1 MRNLIL
7 VHCKRFF
14 FRWEAFAVTLFN
26 LFLSVCSIMF
36 AVLLYDPVSIIYI
49 DFHQI
54 IYAVTIVSLCCTA
67 AAVTFIEINTLST
80 GAARNLLIAGYSKAQ
95 VFLSK
100 YVAVAVFSVMQ
111 GAILFVPLV
120 IANDVTEI
128 PVRLTVSMLLM
139 YAAVS
144 CILMTVCLLSD
155 RPTVYTVI
163 AIGFLVLC
171 NAGGNTF
178 SRLLAHPQYV
188 EVNLDPDTKTL
199 VQFDDPKYVSSPAR
213 EIIDQALCMNP
224 VQPIFEYYEW
234 YLQIGDSID
243 YQKSIQTFEM
253 QIAESKDDDQRK
265 AIQTEMENY
274 KLKYGSHLN
283 RIVVFPYYQIS
294 VLAVFC
300 IGGTLIFRKRNLK

>member
-1 MRNLIL
+1 MRNLVL
-7 VHCKRFF
+7 VHCKRFL
-14 FRWEAFAVTLFN
+14 FRWETFAVTLLN
-26 LFLSVCSIMF
+26 LFLGVCSTIF
-36 AVLLYDPVSIIYI
+36 AVILYDPLSISYF
-49 DFHQI
+49 DFNTI
-54 IYAVTIVSLCCTA
+54 IYAVTVVSLCCTA
-67 AAVTFIEINTLST
+67 AAVIFIEINTLST

-100 YVAVAVFSVMQ
+100 YIAVALFSVMQ
-111 GAILFVPLV
+111 GVIVYVPLV
-120 IANDVTEI
+120 IANSVTEI
-128 PVRLTVSMLLM
+128 PVRLMVSMLLM

-178 SRLLAHPQYV
+178 SRLLAQPQYV

-199 VQFDDPKYVSSPAR
+199 ARFDNPKYVSSPER
-213 EIIDQALCMNP
+213 EIIDQALCLNP
-224 VQPIFEYYEW
+224 VQPIFEYFEW
-234 YLQIGDSID
+234 YFQIHRPYD
-243 YQKSIQTFEM
+243 YHKSIQSFEM
-253 QIAESKDDDQRK
+253 KIAESKDDNQRE

-283 RIVVFPYYQIS
+283 RIEVFPYYQTTFLI
-294 VLAVFC
+294 AFG
-300 IGGTLIFRKRNLK
+300 IGGALVFRKRNLK